1 MTAGDIYTV
10 AGNSAFCG
18 VSGDGGPGTAAG
30 LCFPEGVSADGAGNL
45 LIADSGNGRIREV
58 SG

>member
-10 AGNSAFCG
+10 AGDSDFCG

-30 LCFPEGVSADGAGNL
+30 LCYPQGVSTDGAGNL
-45 LIADSGNGRIREV
+45 LIADSNNGRIREV
-58 SG
+58 TG